1 MLERFL
7 EDDVVVSVHLL
18 TLLFD
23 RSGLTLHL
31 SGRADQN
38 SRAPA

>member
-23 RSGLTLHL
+23 RSGLTLHRL
-31 SGRADQN
+31 AADQN